1 MAKSSSPFNKK
12 VVSVKPGSI
21 AMLQGV
27 FGAVAGLAVAVLFSL
42 QTSVELAAS
51 TRSVLAGLTL
61 GIGAGILSIVI
72 VPLAYFGVGWVV
84 GYVQGFVLNF
94 LIEMSGGIEVKL
106 DDNK

>member
-1 MAKSSSPFNKK
+1 MAKNNSSFNKK

-27 FGAVAGLAVAVLFSL
+27 FGAVAGFAVAVLFSL
-42 QTSVELAAS
+42 EKTIELAAS
-51 TRSVLAGLTL
+51 TKSVLAGLTL
-61 GIGAGILSIVI
+61 GVGAGALSIVI

-94 LIEMSGGIEVKL
+94 LIEVSGGIEVKL